1 MHSTNVSLNIHH
13 AVPRMSALTF
23 IIVTSPVRGEKK
35 TRTTCTVLVKLSMKS
50 KVSENLWDER
60 IVNILKN
67 FTCVVQTDGITS
79 GIVTRRGHG
88 KSPPHRMSNKGNHQ
102 LHLSLYLES
111 RYKYSLSAIE

>member
-35 TRTTCTVLVKLSMKS
+35 TRTTCTVFVKLSMKS

-79 GIVTRRGHG
+79 GSVTKTRTQK
-88 KSPPHRMSNKGNHQ
+88 KSPQSD
-102 LHLSLYLES
+102 E
-111 RYKYSLSAIE
+111 

>member
-35 TRTTCTVLVKLSMKS
+35 TRTTSTVLVKLSMKS
-50 KVSENLWDER
+50 EVSENLWDER
-60 IVNILKN
+60 IVYTLNN

-79 GIVTRRGHG
+79 GIVTKTRTL
-88 KSPPHRMSNKGNHQ
+88 KESPPSD
-102 LHLSLYLES
+102 E
-111 RYKYSLSAIE
+111 